1 MLQALSPESLAR
13 RSARRPMVTVALWIV
28 TLVVALVLISTLLS
42 DALTTQFIFVNT
54 PESQRG
60 VDLIEEMRGVP
71 FSTNE
76 VIIVQSEALTV
87 DDPAFEQVVA
97 GIYGELVEL
106 GPKIIREGTLTNYY
120 QAEAPFLV
128 SEDRGT
134 TILPLTMAGTFDDAT
149 DNIEKVIEVVDKA
162 NAQSGFEVLITGQ
175 AAVGKDFQEVGQE
188 GIETG
193 EKFGVPIA
201 LVILVLVFGALVAAL
216 VPLVLAFVSIL
227 VALGAA
233 AVVGQAFALSFFV
246 TNIVFMIGLAVGIDY
261 SLFIVARYREER
273 ARGLEKNDAISRA
286 GGTAGRAV
294 LFSGMTVV
302 IALIGMLLVP
312 FNVFIGLG
320 TGAILVVIASVSSA
334 LTLLPAVLSL
344 LGDRVNKL
352 TIPWFGGGSGHNR
365 HSGVRRLLGPGLL
378 RCYATARGEL
388 VAGRRTSECG
398 RSSSI

>member
-216 VPLVLAFVSIL
+216 VPLVLAFVFIL

-273 ARGLEKNDAISRA
+273 ARGLEKNDAISRD
-286 GGTAGRAV
+286 GGACG
-294 LFSGMTVV
+294 
-302 IALIGMLLVP
+302 AL
-312 FNVFIGLG
+312 
-320 TGAILVVIASVSSA
+320 
-334 LTLLPAVLSL
+334 
-344 LGDRVNKL
+344 
-352 TIPWFGGGSGHNR
+352 
-365 HSGVRRLLGPGLL
+365 
-378 RCYATARGEL
+378 
-388 VAGRRTSECG
+388 
-398 RSSSI
+398 

>member
-1 MLQALSPESLAR
+1 
-13 RSARRPMVTVALWIV
+13 MVTVALWIV
-28 TLVVALVLISTLLS
+28 TLVVALVLINTLLS

-286 GGTAGRAV
+286 VGR
-294 LFSGMTVV
+294 
-302 IALIGMLLVP
+302 
-312 FNVFIGLG
+312 
-320 TGAILVVIASVSSA
+320 
-334 LTLLPAVLSL
+334 
-344 LGDRVNKL
+344 R
-352 TIPWFGGGSGHNR
+352 
-365 HSGVRRLLGPGLL
+365 GVRCSL
-378 RCYATARGEL
+378 A
-388 VAGRRTSECG
+388 V
-398 RSSSI
+398 